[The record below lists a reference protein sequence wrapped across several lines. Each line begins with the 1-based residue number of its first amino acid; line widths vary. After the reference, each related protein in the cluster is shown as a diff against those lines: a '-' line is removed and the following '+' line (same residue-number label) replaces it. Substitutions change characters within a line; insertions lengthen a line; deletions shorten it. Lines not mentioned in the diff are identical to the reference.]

1 MQVLLVLY
9 SLEWLRTMVNLVQL
23 RQEYGMPWVRLAII
37 IGGVALFTALSALVF
52 RHPGLQKK
60 YHQVK

>member
-23 RQEYGMPWVRLAII
+23 RQEYGMLWAGLAII
-37 IGGVALFTALSALVF
+37 LGGVALFTALSAFVF
-52 RHPGLQKK
+52 RHLGLQKR
-60 YHQVK
+60 YHKDK